1 MTRILGV
8 DIPDHK
14 RLEISL
20 RYIFGVGPF
29 LANQIIQK
37 LKLDPGMKTKEL
49 TSAQVAQLTTL
60 IEDQYMVEGNLRRF
74 NQNNI
79 KRLRQIGSYRGIRHS
94 RGLPVRGQKT
104 QTNARTR
111 KGKKKTVANKK
122 KAV

>member
-37 LKLDPGMKTKEL
+37 LNLDPGMKTKEL
-49 TSAQVAQLTTL
+49 TSAQIAQLTAL